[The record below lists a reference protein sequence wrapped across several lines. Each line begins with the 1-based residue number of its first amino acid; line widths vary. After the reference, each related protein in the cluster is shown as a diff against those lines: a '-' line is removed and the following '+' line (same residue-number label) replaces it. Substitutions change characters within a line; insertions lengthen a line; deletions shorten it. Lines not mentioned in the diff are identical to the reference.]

1 MAQETVSM
9 LFILFGILSLILVF
23 FCVVL
28 YIRQRGILEWQE
40 EIMIRMDRMGGTD
53 FQAQEVRVAY
63 MLRQAREDI
72 EYAHSLL
79 RESQLYPD
87 AGMMSPNIV
96 RTLPDLGGDIYAWDD
111 RPLTKDSMGRLLDN
125 PHY

>member
-87 AGMMSPNIV
+87 AGMMSP
-96 RTLPDLGGDIYAWDD
+96 T
-111 RPLTKDSMGRLLDN
+111 S
-125 PHY
+125 